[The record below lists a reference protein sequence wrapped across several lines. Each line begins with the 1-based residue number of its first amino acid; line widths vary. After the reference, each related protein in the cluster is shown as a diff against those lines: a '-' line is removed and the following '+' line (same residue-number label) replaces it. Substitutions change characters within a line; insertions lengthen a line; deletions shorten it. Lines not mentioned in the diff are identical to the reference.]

1 MLLVSHDL
9 DEAIEL
15 ADKVVL
21 LTRRP
26 TKVAEI
32 VDIDLPWPRNLEV
45 TTGEGFMRPEAPL
58 PRTLLAGGQEVTSRR
73 KFDRR
78 PVSAARM

>member
-1 MLLVSHDL
+1 MREQLQKIFMKTKTTMLLVSHDL

-15 ADKVVL
+15 ADKVML

-32 VDIDLPWPRNLEV
+32 VEIDLPWPRSLEV
-45 TTGEGFMRPEAPL
+45 TTGERFMALKRHCL
-58 PRTLLAGGQEVTSRR
+58 DRFWQEVKR
-73 KFDRR
+73 
-78 PVSAARM
+78 

>member
-1 MLLVSHDL
+1 MKTKTTMLLVSHDL

-32 VDIDLPWPRNLEV
+32 VDIDLSWPRNLEV
-45 TTGEGFMRPEAPL
+45 TTGEAFMNLKRHCLE
-58 PRTLLAGGQEVTSRR
+58 RFWQEV
-73 KFDRR
+73 KK
-78 PVSAARM
+78 